1 MLCIG
6 YKDCIHFPETEIY
19 AKNHRGCGMDPLA
32 VLKVYL
38 ILSLNLIITFQNFFL
53 GSPTSDAFFS
63 FVTAIKKCVNC
74 FYF

>member
-6 YKDCIHFPETEIY
+6 YKDCICFPETEIY

-38 ILSLNLIITFQNFFL
+38 ILSLNFVITFQNF
-53 GSPTSDAFFS
+53 
-63 FVTAIKKCVNC
+63 
-74 FYF
+74 Y